1 MKIAELPGRAIPTL
15 LGTALALAATGSGL
29 AQSPPVG
36 LTQEM
41 ADLIGRGDQA
51 AYERFAASRYAPTV
65 VNESSA
71 AYQASLLARI
81 FTDTGGFED
90 LRPAGAAPGWLQ
102 AEGRARITGL
112 SYCLTVTYDHS
123 RGSAL
128 VTGVTARD
136 LHPAG
141 PSLVDPSPAEVA
153 GEVDRVAS
161 AFERRGL
168 FSGVILL
175 AKGSRVIF
183 RRAYGAASPR
193 LGVRMRLDTR
203 LNTASIAKMFTGVAI
218 AQLVESGRLS
228 YDDTIGERWP
238 DFPNPRIRSLTI
250 RQLLSHTSGLGPND
264 YYDDPRYPAVRTSLR
279 NVADYLRLAVD
290 TPVEN
295 TAGTYNYSNSG
306 YLILGALVERL
317 SGEDFYDYV
326 GDHIF
331 RPAGMADSFYAPGDV
346 RRLRTAASLTNF
358 RVQSDNSYLFVLG
371 PPDESV
377 PMEGSIGGPQGGA
390 WVTADDL
397 FRFSQ
402 ALRDGRL
409 VRPETLARM
418 VVAESPPGAGP
429 IGLLGEA
436 RAGLGVEV
444 INNNGHVLY
453 GHTGGDFGIASF
465 IYWYPQTGYTTI
477 VLSNRDP
484 RAVRVLTNLSRGLI
498 TRRSLDGA
506 APPPDRCVPPR

>member
-1 MKIAELPGRAIPTL
+1 MAHWAGRTFVIAVL
-15 LGTALALAATGSGL
+15 LACPVQALAEARPRLPVALA
-29 AQSPPVG
+29 
-36 LTQEM
+36 QEM
-41 ADLIGRGDQA
+41 AELIGRGDQS
-51 AYERFAASRYAPTV
+51 AYESFAASRYAPSV
-65 VNESSA
+65 LADSFA
-71 AYQASLLARI
+71 AFQASLLARI
-81 FTDTGGFED
+81 YTDTGGFD
-90 LRPAGAAPGWLQ
+90 RLRPVGAAPGWVL

-112 SYCLTVTYDHS
+112 RYCLTVTYQDADGRS
-123 RGSAL
+123 L

-136 LHPAG
+136 LHSAG
-141 PSLVDPSPAEVA
+141 PRLADPRPAELT
-153 GEVDRVAS
+153 GELDRVAR
-161 AFERRGL
+161 AFERRNL

-175 AKGSRVIF
+175 AKDGRVVF
-183 RRAYGAASPR
+183 RRAYGAASLR
-193 LGVRMRLDTR
+193 LGVPMRLDTR

-228 YDDTIGERWP
+228 YDDTLGDRWP

-264 YYDDPRYPAVRTSLR
+264 YYDDPRYPSVRDSLA
-279 NVADYLRLAVD
+279 NVADYLRLAMD

-295 TAGTYNYSNSG
+295 SPGTYNYSNSG
-306 YLILGALVERL
+306 FIVLGALVERL

-331 RPAGMADSFYAPGDV
+331 RPAGMRDSFYAPGDV

-358 RVQSDNSYLFVLG
+358 REQPDHSHLFVLG
-371 PPDESV
+371 PPVES
-377 PMEGSIGGPQGGA
+377 PAMGGSTGGPQGGA

-409 VRPETLARM
+409 VSPQTLARM
-418 VVAESPPGAGP
+418 ATAEGPPGAGP
-429 IGLLGEA
+429 AGLLGEA
-436 RAGLGVEV
+436 RAALGMEV
-444 INNNGHVLY
+444 IRNNGHVFY

-465 IYWYPQTGYTTI
+465 IYWYPQTGYTTV

-484 RAVRVLTNLSRGLI
+484 RAVRVLTNLSRALI

-506 APPPDRCVPPR
+506 AAPSGHCLPPA